1 MRVLLIKP
9 NYPDIYGYGP
19 RLSICFPPLG
29 LEYIA
34 AYIEDIAEVHI
45 IDHRQDTVNLKHIED
60 IISQLQPDYVGI
72 SCNYTYQVYI
82 ARRLANIAKKFGSR
96 TVLGGWHPTLAPN
109 ETLEFQS
116 VDIVVRGEGEMTFR
130 ELIQKNSPVGILGL
144 SYKQDGKLIHNPDRE
159 LMNLKQVRKPLRRF
173 RSATV
178 KGTYGFFGFPV
189 DCIETSR
196 GCPFTCNFCC
206 IHHVYRNT
214 YRQRNVQDVL
224 EELNSKEIKNRAS
237 LIYIVDDNFV
247 VDRKFVMELCEV
259 IIKSGI
265 NKYFM
270 AQARVDMIV
279 NHPEIFKKMAEA
291 GFIYLFLGLESYSNR
306 TLKKLNKRI
315 KFEQIKSA
323 LRILH
328 DFGYIIQGNIILG
341 ANLEDTKQD
350 LEFAIEITKKL
361 DIDIPTFSLLT
372 PFPNTTLM
380 EHVLKENLLLTRD
393 WSNFNWSVPVIKYSH
408 ISSDDF
414 NYYLNKAYNEMRF
427 FKNPLQ
433 RIKKLYQSRGLKF
446 YLSRMSPIILF
457 KVIPQML
464 KNLLKSGSKK

>member
-1 MRVLLIKP
+1 
-9 NYPDIYGYGP
+9 
-19 RLSICFPPLG
+19 
-29 LEYIA
+29 
-34 AYIEDIAEVHI
+34 
-45 IDHRQDTVNLKHIED
+45 
-60 IISQLQPDYVGI
+60 
-72 SCNYTYQVYI
+72 
-82 ARRLANIAKKFGSR
+82 
-96 TVLGGWHPTLAPN
+96 
-109 ETLEFQS
+109 
-116 VDIVVRGEGEMTFR
+116 
-130 ELIQKNSPVGILGL
+130 
-144 SYKQDGKLIHNPDRE
+144 
-159 LMNLKQVRKPLRRF
+159 
-173 RSATV
+173 
-178 KGTYGFFGFPV
+178 
-189 DCIETSR
+189 
-196 GCPFTCNFCC
+196 
-206 IHHVYRNT
+206 
-214 YRQRNVQDVL
+214 
-224 EELNSKEIKNRAS
+224 
-237 LIYIVDDNFV
+237 
-247 VDRKFVMELCEV
+247 MELCEA

-279 NHPEIFKKMAEA
+279 NHPEIFEKMAEA
-291 GFIYLFLGLESYSNR
+291 GFIYLFLGLESYSNH

-350 LEFAIEITKKL
+350 LESAIEITKKL

-408 ISSDDF
+408 LSSDDF
-414 NYYLNKAYNEMRF
+414 SYYLNKAYNEMIF
-427 FKNPLQ
+427 FKNHFQ
-433 RIKKLYQSRGLKF
+433 RIKKLYQTRGLKF
-446 YLSRMSPIILF
+446 FLSRMSPIILF